1 MADAVVWVVAVG
13 FAAMGAYALAAPRA
27 VLAQFGVPV
36 ETPDGR
42 SEVRAVYGGFGLA
55 VGGLLGVAAAAGGDA
70 REGIVLA
77 VGVALAGMA
86 FGRLVSR
93 GVERPSGFFP
103 VWLYFWIEVAGAV
116 ALIAAA

>member
-1 MADAVVWVVAVG
+1 MDDVVVWVLAAG
-13 FAAMGAYALAAPRA
+13 FAAMGAYALATPRA
-27 VLAQFGVPV
+27 ILAQFGVPV
-36 ETPDGR
+36 DTPDGR

-55 VGGLLGVAAAAGGDA
+55 IGGLLGTAAATGGDA

-93 GVERPSGFFP
+93 AFERPSGFYP
-103 VWLYFWIEVAGAV
+103 VWLYFWVEVVGAA